1 MVATAAGAIE
11 TIRDA
16 RKCKP
21 DLAIVDYS
29 MPDGNGL
36 EVLVELRRW
45 SPETAV
51 VILTG
56 REDTD
61 LSGPLLDAGARGLL
75 CKTGTPDDF
84 CDALITVAAGKL
96 VIDPIYEAQPSDTIP
111 PQLTS
116 REHQVLSRI
125 ALGLSN
131 PAIARGL
138 HLSPKTVETHR
149 GNLMRKLSVN
159 TTATLIL
166 RAARAGLIDL

>member
-1 MVATAAGAIE
+1 M
-11 TIRDA
+11 
-16 RKCKP
+16 
-21 DLAIVDYS
+21 
-29 MPDGNGL
+29 
-36 EVLVELRRW
+36 
-45 SPETAV
+45 
-51 VILTG
+51 
-56 REDTD
+56 
-61 LSGPLLDAGARGLL
+61 LDAGARGLL

-131 PAIARGL
+131 PAIARDL